1 MSIED
6 IDQYIKE
13 LTAIK
18 HYDKLNQQL
27 AEKEKETENLKNIL
41 ALRDQ
46 ELGDTR
52 QELSKWK
59 AYVIELNEVKISLDN
74 NNQNI
79 TSLADAAKAFLNT
92 KQQEI
97 DRKATEKFHVL
108 KKKWE
113 DFDKPLDFQSYY
125 DEKIEQ
131 KVNEI
136 EDRIGKNVFELLGS
150 QEWKITCN
158 KCGLGHT
165 LKFNAKEIS
174 DLFQNGF
181 IDMRCNSNNIPKIP
195 KPPSLPMNPRKNFSD
210 QGQVQPKHT
219 IMITLHSLIQTY
231 LQ

>member
-1 MSIED
+1 MSIEN

-18 HYDKLNQQL
+18 HYDKLNHQL

-41 ALRDQ
+41 ASRDQ
-46 ELGDTR
+46 ELGDAR

-59 AYVIELNEVKISLDN
+59 AYAIELHEVKSILDN
-74 NNQNI
+74 NNN

-113 DFDKPLDFQSYY
+113 DFDKPLEFQSYY

-131 KVNEI
+131 KVKEI
-136 EDRIGKNVFELLGS
+136 EDKIGKNVFELLGG
-150 QEWKITCN
+150 QEWKINCN

-165 LKFNAKEIS
+165 LKFNAKDIS

-181 IDMRCNSNNIPKIP
+181 IDILCNGIPKIP
-195 KPPSLPMNPRKNFSD
+195 KVPSLAMNPRRNFPD
-210 QGQVQPKHT
+210 QGQFGPKHT
-219 IMITLHSLIQTY
+219 FRLTLHSLIQTY